1 MIDSG
6 SRYEVAYPSG
16 ISHFIEKLGF
26 CVSITLFQ
34 SFRLKLKFWFSNK
47 ECLHL
52 YFEKIS
58 FSCYSQPQSIRA
70 MMKFYKCWLVME
82 VYVTA
87 KFQGKYMYNQSKF
100 DVCKLLTAIFRP
112 PPTPTPKKRYQAKY
126 HSRQTFLSIR
136 VFVQMEREITL
147 TWVKFC
153 LSFSSNIDQTIKAK
167 QIDISWQADVLN
179 SLHFKRTKTQ
189 FFIFSH

>member
-58 FSCYSQPQSIRA
+58 FSCYSQLQSIRA

-100 DVCKLLTAIFRP
+100 DVCKLLTAIFP
-112 PPTPTPKKRYQAKY
+112 PPPPKRDIKQNTTPGIP
-126 HSRQTFLSIR
+126 FLSIR

-147 TWVKFC
+147 TWVK
-153 LSFSSNIDQTIKAK
+153 L
-167 QIDISWQADVLN
+167 
-179 SLHFKRTKTQ
+179 
-189 FFIFSH
+189 FFIILFKYRSNY

>member
-112 PPTPTPKKRYQAKY
+112 PTHPHPQK
-126 HSRQTFLSIR
+126 
-136 VFVQMEREITL
+136 EI
-147 TWVKFC
+147 
-153 LSFSSNIDQTIKAK
+153 SSKIPL
-167 QIDISWQADVLN
+167 QADIL
-179 SLHFKRTKTQ
+179 KY
-189 FFIFSH
+189 